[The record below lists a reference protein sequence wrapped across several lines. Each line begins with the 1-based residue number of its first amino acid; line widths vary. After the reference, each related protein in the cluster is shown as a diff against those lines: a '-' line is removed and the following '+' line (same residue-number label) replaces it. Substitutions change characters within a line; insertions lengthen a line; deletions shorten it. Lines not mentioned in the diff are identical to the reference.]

1 MKTTGIPPALKVWLP
16 FIVLFFILVLI
27 LPTSPKFGYE
37 YKRGSEWNYETLYA
51 QFDFPILKAEEQ
63 IQEERSRSASS
74 VIPYY
79 KYSEDVVNKNLRAA
93 EALSLG
99 RDAALKPAIVSAIR
113 DIYAQGVVPDEGVK
127 VDKNAVDISRE
138 VLYVQKDK
146 RATKMP
152 VTEVYKLS
160 DAKSKL
166 IAELGRN
173 YKGYNLDSIF
183 KANSIY
189 ELIVPNLVYDRQTTE
204 VVHAESGTFISPTQ
218 GFVNAGQLIVSN
230 GEIVTPEIAQ
240 MLDSYKVEYED
251 NMGYGTSRAMQWAGN
266 ILLSLVLVLI
276 LYFAVYFT
284 NRKIL
289 QEPNKVCY
297 ILLVF
302 LIFTVCALLV
312 GHTQPLY
319 LFLVPF
325 TLPALWHQSFF
336 RNKAVL
342 ALYMITLLPLLIF
355 THYGVVLFVMFLFA
369 GFVAIFAFRYFY
381 KGWQQFITG
390 LIIFVALAVT
400 YFGFRFIDSVSGN
413 VALTLTFLF
422 LGSIL
427 TVLGYQLVFLFE
439 NIFNLVSNSRLAELG
454 DTSNKL
460 LRELEA
466 KAPGTFQHSLQVM
479 SMADAAAR
487 SIGANVLLVRAG
499 ALYHDIGKMSNPQ
512 CFIEN
517 EALLPAEGSTT
528 GYHASLDAR
537 QSARDIIA
545 HVKDGLELADR
556 YKLPQVIKDFI
567 ATHHGTTRTGYF
579 YNKYINDGGDP
590 NDTADFYY
598 PGVKPFTKEQVI
610 LMLCDSIEAASRTLK
625 ASTPEEYSAFVEKM
639 VDAKM
644 SAGQFDESSISIR
657 ELNMVKE
664 SLKSYLAQLYHER
677 VVYPKM
683 KARPAN

>member
-1 MKTTGIPPALKVWLP
+1 MKISGIPPALKTWLP
-16 FIVLFFILVLI
+16 FIVLFFALVVI
-27 LPTSPKFGYE
+27 LPTSPKFGFE
-37 YKRGSEWNYETLYA
+37 YRRGSEWNYETLYA
-51 QFDFPILKAEEQ
+51 QFDFPILKTEEQ
-63 IQEERSRSASS
+63 IQEERSRSTSS

-93 EALSLG
+93 EALQLG
-99 RDAALKPAIVSAIR
+99 KDAALKPAIVSAIR

-127 VDKNAVDISRE
+127 LDRNATDISTE

-152 VTEVYKLS
+152 VTEVYKQS

-166 IAELGRN
+166 IAEMGKT
-173 YKGYNLDSIF
+173 YKSYNLDSIF

-189 ELIVPNLVYDRQTTE
+189 DLIVPNLVYDRQTTE

-230 GEIVTPEIAQ
+230 GEIVTAEIAQ
-240 MLDSYKVEYED
+240 MLDSYKVEYEE
-251 NMGYGTSRAMQWAGN
+251 NMGYGTSRAMQWLGN
-266 ILLSLVLVLI
+266 LLLALVLVLV
-276 LYFAVYFT
+276 LYLAIYFT

-289 QEPNKVCY
+289 AESNKVWY

-302 LIFTVCALLV
+302 LIFTVCALFV
-312 GHTQPLY
+312 GKSQPQF

-325 TLPALWHQSFF
+325 TLPALWHQAFF

-342 ALYMITLLPLLIF
+342 ALYIITLLPLLIF
-355 THYGVVLFVMFLFA
+355 THYGVVLFVMYLFA
-369 GFVAIFAFRYFY
+369 GFVAIYAFRFFY
-381 KGWQQFITG
+381 RGWQQFITG

-400 YFGFRFIDSVSGN
+400 YFGFRGIDSISGN
-413 VALTLTFLF
+413 VVVTLTFLF
-422 LGSIL
+422 IGSIL

-487 SIGANVLLVRAG
+487 SIGANALLVRAG
-499 ALYHDIGKMSNPQ
+499 ALYHDIGKMNNPQ

-517 EALLPAEGSTT
+517 EALLPSEGTT
-528 GYHASLDAR
+528 SYHAGLSAR
-537 QSARDIIA
+537 QSAKDIIA
-545 HVKDGLELADR
+545 HVSDGLVLADK
-556 YKLPQVIKDFI
+556 YKLPQLIKDFI
-567 ATHHGTTRTGYF
+567 VTHHGTTHTGYF
-579 YNKYINDGGDP
+579 FNKYVNEGGDP
-590 NDTADFYY
+590 SDSADFYY

-625 ASTPEEYSAFVEKM
+625 ASSPEDYSVFVEKM
-639 VDAKM
+639 VEAKM
-644 SAGQFDESSISIR
+644 SAGQFDEASISIR
-657 ELNMVKE
+657 ELNTVKE
-664 SLKSYLAQLYHER
+664 TLKSYLAQLYHER

-683 KARPAN
+683 KAKPTH

>member
-1 MKTTGIPPALKVWLP
+1 MKTSGIPTVLKGWLP
-16 FIVLFFILVLI
+16 FIALFVILILM
-27 LPTSPKFGYE
+27 LPTSPKFGFE
-37 YKRGSEWNYETLYA
+37 YRRGSEWKYETLYA
-51 QFDFPILKAEEQ
+51 QFDFPILKTEEQ
-63 IQEERSRSASS
+63 IQEERSRSTSS

-93 EALSLG
+93 EALQLG
-99 RDAALKPAIVSAIR
+99 RYAALKPAIVSAIR

-127 VDKNAVDISRE
+127 LDRNATDVSGE

-146 RATKMP
+146 RAIKMP
-152 VTEVYKLS
+152 VTEVYKQS

-166 IAELGRN
+166 IAEMGGT
-173 YKGYNLDSIF
+173 YKSYNLDSIF

-189 ELIVPNLVYDRQTTE
+189 DLIVPNLVYDRQTTE

-230 GEIVTPEIAQ
+230 GEIVTAEIAQ
-240 MLDSYKVEYED
+240 MLDSYKVEYEA
-251 NMGYGTSRAMQWAGN
+251 NMGYGTPRATQWMGN
-266 ILLSLVLVLI
+266 FLLSLVFVLVLYLAI
-276 LYFAVYFT
+276 YFT

-289 QEPNKVCY
+289 AETNKVCY

-302 LIFTVCALLV
+302 LIFTACALFV
-312 GHTQPLY
+312 GRSQPQF

-325 TLPALWHQSFF
+325 TLPALWHQAFF

-342 ALYMITLLPLLIF
+342 ALYIITLLPLLIF

-369 GFVAIFAFRYFY
+369 GFVAIYAFRFFY
-381 KGWQQFITG
+381 RGWKQFITG

-400 YFGFRFIDSVSGN
+400 YFGFRCIDFISGN
-413 VALTLTFLF
+413 VAVTLTFLF
-422 LGSIL
+422 IGSIF

-439 NIFNLVSNSRLAELG
+439 NIFDLVSNSRLAELG

-487 SIGANVLLVRAG
+487 SIGANALLVRAG
-499 ALYHDIGKMSNPQ
+499 ALYHDIGKMNNPQ

-517 EALLPAEGSTT
+517 EALLPSEGTT
-528 GYHASLDAR
+528 SYHAGLDAR
-537 QSARDIIA
+537 QSAKDIIA
-545 HVKDGLELADR
+545 HVKDGLEMADR

-567 ATHHGTTRTGYF
+567 VTHHGTTHTGYF
-579 YNKYINDGGDP
+579 YNKYVNAGGDP
-590 NDTADFYY
+590 SDAADFYY

-625 ASTPEEYSAFVEKM
+625 ASTPEDYSKFVEKM
-639 VDAKM
+639 VAAKM
-644 SAGQFDESSISIR
+644 DEGQLDDSSISIR
-657 ELNMVKE
+657 ELNTVKE

>member
-1 MKTTGIPPALKVWLP
+1 MKTTGLPPALKVWLP
-16 FIVLFFILVLI
+16 FLILFVILVLI

-37 YKRGSEWNYETLYA
+37 YKKGSKWNYETLYA
-51 QFDFPILKAEEQ
+51 QFDFPILKTEEQ
-63 IQEERSRSASS
+63 IQEERSRSAAS

-79 KYSEDVVNKNLRAA
+79 RYSEDVVNKNLRAA
-93 EALSLG
+93 EGLSLG
-99 RDAALKPAIVSAIR
+99 RDAAIKPAIVSAIR
-113 DIYAQGVVPDEGVK
+113 DIYSQGVVSDEGVK
-127 VDKNAVDISRE
+127 LDKNATDISEE

-146 RATKMP
+146 RVTKLP
-152 VTEVYKLS
+152 VTEVYRLT

-166 IAELGRN
+166 IAELGRT
-173 YKGYNLDSIF
+173 YKSYNLDSIF

-189 ELIVPNLVYDRQTTE
+189 DLIVPNLVYDRQTTE
-204 VVHAESGTFISPTQ
+204 IVHAESGTSISPTQ

-230 GEIVTPEIAQ
+230 DEIVTAEIAQ
-240 MLDSYKVEYED
+240 MLDSYKVEYET

-266 ILLSLVLVLI
+266 FLLSLVLVML
-276 LYFAVYFT
+276 LYLAMYFT

-289 QEPNKVCY
+289 VETNKVLY

-312 GHTQPLY
+312 GRTQPQY

-325 TLPALWHQSFF
+325 TLPALWHQAFF

-342 ALYMITLLPLLIF
+342 AIYVITLLPLLIF
-355 THYGVVLFVMFLFA
+355 THFGVVLFVMFLFA

-390 LIIFVALAVT
+390 LIIFAVLAVT
-400 YFGFRFIDSVSGN
+400 YFGFRFLDSISGN
-413 VALTLTFLF
+413 VFVTLTFLF
-422 LGSIL
+422 LGSIF

-479 SMADAAAR
+479 TMADAAAR

-499 ALYHDIGKMSNPQ
+499 ALYHDIGKMNNPQ

-517 EALLPAEGSTT
+517 EALLPGEDAN

-545 HVKDGLELADR
+545 HVKDGLDLAEK
-556 YKLPQVIKDFI
+556 YKLPQVIKEFI
-567 ATHHGTTRTGYF
+567 VTHHGTTRTGYF
-579 YNKYINDGGDP
+579 YNKYVNDGGDP
-590 NDTADFYY
+590 ADAADFYY

-625 ASTPEEYSAFVEKM
+625 ASTPEAYSSFVEKM
-639 VDAKM
+639 VASKM
-644 SAGQFDESSISIR
+644 NDGQFDDSSISIR
-657 ELNMVKE
+657 EINTVKE
-664 SLKSYLAQLYHER
+664 TLKSYLAQLYHER

-683 KARPAN
+683 KGKAAN

>member
-1 MKTTGIPPALKVWLP
+1 MKISGIPPALKTWLP
-16 FIVLFFILVLI
+16 FIVLFFVLVVI
-27 LPTSPKFGYE
+27 LPTSPKFGFE
-37 YKRGSEWNYETLYA
+37 YRRGSEWNYETLYA
-51 QFDFPILKAEEQ
+51 QFDFPILKTEEQ
-63 IQEERSRSASS
+63 IQEERSRSTSS

-93 EALSLG
+93 EALQLG
-99 RDAALKPAIVSAIR
+99 KDAALKPAIVSAIR

-127 VDKNAVDISRE
+127 LDRNATDISTE

-152 VTEVYKLS
+152 VTEVYKQS

-166 IAELGRN
+166 IAEMGKT
-173 YKGYNLDSIF
+173 YKSYNLDSIF

-189 ELIVPNLVYDRQTTE
+189 DLIVPNLVYDRQTTE

-230 GEIVTPEIAQ
+230 GEIVTAEIAQ
-240 MLDSYKVEYED
+240 MLDSYKVEYEE
-251 NMGYGTSRAMQWAGN
+251 NMGYGTSRAMQWLGN
-266 ILLSLVLVLI
+266 LLLALVLVLI
-276 LYFAVYFT
+276 LYLAIYFT

-289 QEPNKVCY
+289 AESNKVWY

-302 LIFTVCALLV
+302 LIFTVCALFV
-312 GHTQPLY
+312 GKSQPQF

-325 TLPALWHQSFF
+325 TLPALWHQAFF

-342 ALYMITLLPLLIF
+342 ALYIITLLPLLIF
-355 THYGVVLFVMFLFA
+355 THYGVVLFVMYLFA
-369 GFVAIFAFRYFY
+369 GFVAIYAFRFFY
-381 KGWQQFITG
+381 RGWQQFITG

-400 YFGFRFIDSVSGN
+400 YFGFRGIDSISGN
-413 VALTLTFLF
+413 VVVTLTFLF

-487 SIGANVLLVRAG
+487 SIGANALLVRAG
-499 ALYHDIGKMSNPQ
+499 ALYHDIGKMNNPQ

-517 EALLPAEGSTT
+517 EALLPSEGTT
-528 GYHASLDAR
+528 SYHAGLSAR
-537 QSARDIIA
+537 QSAKDIIA
-545 HVKDGLELADR
+545 HVSDGLVLADK
-556 YKLPQVIKDFI
+556 YKLPQLIKDFI
-567 ATHHGTTRTGYF
+567 LTHHGTTHTGYF
-579 YNKYINDGGDP
+579 FNKYVNEGGDP
-590 NDTADFYY
+590 SDSADFYY

-625 ASTPEEYSAFVEKM
+625 ASSPEDYSVFVEKM
-639 VDAKM
+639 VEAKM
-644 SAGQFDESSISIR
+644 SAGQFDEASISIR
-657 ELNMVKE
+657 ELNTVKE
-664 SLKSYLAQLYHER
+664 TLKSYLAQLYHER

-683 KARPAN
+683 KAKPTH

>member
-1 MKTTGIPPALKVWLP
+1 MKTSGIPAVLKGWLP
-16 FIVLFFILVLI
+16 FIALFIILILM
-27 LPTSPKFGYE
+27 LPTSPKFGFE
-37 YKRGSEWNYETLYA
+37 YRRGSEWKYETLYA
-51 QFDFPILKAEEQ
+51 QFDFPILKTEEQ
-63 IQEERSRSASS
+63 IQEERSRSTS

-93 EALSLG
+93 ESLQLG
-99 RDAALKPAIVSAIR
+99 KDAALKPAIVSAIR

-127 VDKNAVDISRE
+127 LDRNATDISEE
-138 VLYVQKDK
+138 VLYIQKDR

-152 VTEVYKLS
+152 VTEVYKQS

-166 IAELGRN
+166 IAELGRT
-173 YKGYNLDSIF
+173 YKSYNLDSIF

-189 ELIVPNLVYDRQTTE
+189 DLIVPNLVYDRQTTE

-230 GEIVTPEIAQ
+230 GEIVTAEVAQ
-240 MLDSYKVEYED
+240 MLDSYKVEYEA
-251 NMGYGTSRAMQWAGN
+251 NMGYGTPRAIQWLGN

-276 LYFAVYFT
+276 LYLAIYFT

-289 QEPNKVCY
+289 AEPNKVCY

-302 LIFTVCALLV
+302 LIFTACSLFV
-312 GHTQPLY
+312 GRSQPQF

-325 TLPALWHQSFF
+325 TLPALWHQAFF

-342 ALYMITLLPLLIF
+342 TLYVISLLPLLIF

-369 GFVAIFAFRYFY
+369 GFVAIYAFRFFY
-381 KGWQQFITG
+381 RGWKQFITG
-390 LIIFVALAVT
+390 LIIFAALTLT
-400 YFGFRFIDSVSGN
+400 YFGFRSIDYISGN
-413 VALTLTFLF
+413 VAVTLTFLF
-422 LGSIL
+422 IGSIL

-439 NIFNLVSNSRLAELG
+439 NIFDLVSNSRLAELG

-487 SIGANVLLVRAG
+487 SIGANALLVRAG
-499 ALYHDIGKMSNPQ
+499 ALYHDIGKMNNPQ

-517 EALLPAEGSTT
+517 EALLPSEGTT
-528 GYHASLDAR
+528 RYHSGLDAR

-545 HVKDGLELADR
+545 HVKDGLELADKYR
-556 YKLPQVIKDFI
+556 LPQVIKDFI
-567 ATHHGTTRTGYF
+567 NTHHGTTHTGYF
-579 YNKYINDGGDP
+579 YNQYINAGGDP
-590 NDTADFYY
+590 ADTSDFYY

-625 ASTPEEYSAFVEKM
+625 ASTPEDYSVFVEKM

-644 SAGQFDESSISIR
+644 EDGQLDESSISIR
-657 ELNMVKE
+657 ELNVVKE
-664 SLKSYLAQLYHER
+664 SMKSYLAQLYHER

-683 KARPAN
+683 KARSAN

>member
-1 MKTTGIPPALKVWLP
+1 MKISGIPPALRTWLP
-16 FIVLFFILVLI
+16 FIVLFFALVAI

-37 YKRGSEWNYETLYA
+37 YRRGSEWNYETLYA
-51 QFDFPILKAEEQ
+51 QFDFPILKTEEQ
-63 IQEERSRSASS
+63 IQEERSRSTSS

-93 EALSLG
+93 EALQLG
-99 RDAALKPAIVSAIR
+99 KDAALKPAIVSAIR

-127 VDKNAVDISRE
+127 LDRNATDISNE

-152 VTEVYKLS
+152 VTEVYKQS

-166 IAELGRN
+166 IAEMGKT
-173 YKGYNLDSIF
+173 YKSYNLDSIF

-189 ELIVPNLVYDRQTTE
+189 DLIVPNLVYDRQTTE

-230 GEIVTPEIAQ
+230 GEIVTAEIAQ
-240 MLDSYKVEYED
+240 MLDSYKVEYEE
-251 NMGYGTSRAMQWAGN
+251 NMGYGTSRAMQWLGN
-266 ILLSLVLVLI
+266 LLLALVLVLV
-276 LYFAVYFT
+276 LYLAIYFT

-289 QEPNKVCY
+289 TESNKVWY

-302 LIFTVCALLV
+302 LIFTVCALFV
-312 GHTQPLY
+312 GKSQPQF

-325 TLPALWHQSFF
+325 TLPALWHQAFF

-342 ALYMITLLPLLIF
+342 ALYIITLLPLLIF
-355 THYGVVLFVMFLFA
+355 THYGVVLFVMYLFA
-369 GFVAIFAFRYFY
+369 GFVAIYAFRFFY
-381 KGWQQFITG
+381 RGWQQFITG

-400 YFGFRFIDSVSGN
+400 YFGFRGIDSISGN
-413 VALTLTFLF
+413 VVVTLTFLF
-422 LGSIL
+422 IGSIL

-487 SIGANVLLVRAG
+487 SIGANALLVRAG
-499 ALYHDIGKMSNPQ
+499 ALYHDIGKMNNPQ

-517 EALLPAEGSTT
+517 EALLPSEGTT
-528 GYHASLDAR
+528 SYHAGLSAR
-537 QSARDIIA
+537 QSAKDIIA
-545 HVKDGLELADR
+545 HVSDGLVLADK
-556 YKLPQVIKDFI
+556 YKLPQLIKDFI
-567 ATHHGTTRTGYF
+567 LTHHGTTHTGYF
-579 YNKYINDGGDP
+579 YNKYVNEGGDP
-590 NDTADFYY
+590 SDSADFYY

-625 ASTPEEYSAFVEKM
+625 AATPEDYSVFVEKM
-639 VDAKM
+639 VEAKM
-644 SAGQFDESSISIR
+644 SAGQFDEASISIR
-657 ELNMVKE
+657 ELNTVKE
-664 SLKSYLAQLYHER
+664 TLKSYLAQLYHER

-683 KARPAN
+683 KAKPTH

>member
-1 MKTTGIPPALKVWLP
+1 MKISGIPPALRTWLP
-16 FIVLFFILVLI
+16 FIVLFFALVAI

-37 YKRGSEWNYETLYA
+37 YRRGSEWNYETLYA
-51 QFDFPILKAEEQ
+51 QFDFPILKTEEQ
-63 IQEERSRSASS
+63 IQEERSRSTSS

-93 EALSLG
+93 EALQLG
-99 RDAALKPAIVSAIR
+99 KDAALKPAIVSAIR

-127 VDKNAVDISRE
+127 LDRNATDISNE

-152 VTEVYKLS
+152 VTEVYKQS

-166 IAELGRN
+166 IAEMGKT
-173 YKGYNLDSIF
+173 YKSYNLDSIF

-189 ELIVPNLVYDRQTTE
+189 DLIVPNLVYDRQTTE

-230 GEIVTPEIAQ
+230 GEIVTAEIAQ
-240 MLDSYKVEYED
+240 MLDSYKVEYEE
-251 NMGYGTSRAMQWAGN
+251 NMGYGTSRAMQWLGN
-266 ILLSLVLVLI
+266 LLLALVLVLV
-276 LYFAVYFT
+276 LYLAIYFT

-289 QEPNKVCY
+289 AESNKVWY

-302 LIFTVCALLV
+302 LIFTVCALFV
-312 GHTQPLY
+312 GKSQPQF

-325 TLPALWHQSFF
+325 TLPALWHQAFF

-342 ALYMITLLPLLIF
+342 ALYIITLLPLLIF
-355 THYGVVLFVMFLFA
+355 THYGVVLFVMYLFA
-369 GFVAIFAFRYFY
+369 GFVAIYAFRFFY
-381 KGWQQFITG
+381 RGWQQFITG

-400 YFGFRFIDSVSGN
+400 YFGFRGIDSISGN
-413 VALTLTFLF
+413 VVVTLTFLF
-422 LGSIL
+422 IGSIL

-487 SIGANVLLVRAG
+487 SIGANALLVRAG
-499 ALYHDIGKMSNPQ
+499 ALYHDIGKMNNPQ

-517 EALLPAEGSTT
+517 EALLPSEGTT
-528 GYHASLDAR
+528 SYHAGLSAR
-537 QSARDIIA
+537 QSAKDIIA
-545 HVKDGLELADR
+545 HVSDGLVLADK
-556 YKLPQVIKDFI
+556 YKLPQLIKDFI
-567 ATHHGTTRTGYF
+567 LTHHGTTHTGYF
-579 YNKYINDGGDP
+579 YNKYVNEGGDP
-590 NDTADFYY
+590 SDSADFYY

-625 ASTPEEYSAFVEKM
+625 AATPEDYSVFVEKM
-639 VDAKM
+639 VEAKM
-644 SAGQFDESSISIR
+644 SAGQFDEASISIR
-657 ELNMVKE
+657 ELNTVKE
-664 SLKSYLAQLYHER
+664 TLKSYLAQLYHER

-683 KARPAN
+683 KAKPTH

>member
-1 MKTTGIPPALKVWLP
+1 MKISGIPPALRTWLP
-16 FIVLFFILVLI
+16 FIVLFFALVAI

-37 YKRGSEWNYETLYA
+37 YRRGSEWNYETLYA
-51 QFDFPILKAEEQ
+51 QFDFPILKTEEQ
-63 IQEERSRSASS
+63 IQEERSRSTSS

-93 EALSLG
+93 EALQLG
-99 RDAALKPAIVSAIR
+99 KDAALKPAIVSAIR

-127 VDKNAVDISRE
+127 LDRNATDISNE

-152 VTEVYKLS
+152 VTEVYKQS

-166 IAELGRN
+166 IAEMGKT
-173 YKGYNLDSIF
+173 YKSYNLDSIF

-189 ELIVPNLVYDRQTTE
+189 DLIVPNLVYDRQTTE

-230 GEIVTPEIAQ
+230 GVIVTAEIAQ
-240 MLDSYKVEYED
+240 MLDSYKVEYEE
-251 NMGYGTSRAMQWAGN
+251 NMGYGTSRAMQWLGN
-266 ILLSLVLVLI
+266 LLLALVLVLV
-276 LYFAVYFT
+276 LYLAIYFT

-289 QEPNKVCY
+289 SESNKVWY

-302 LIFTVCALLV
+302 LIFTVCALFV
-312 GHTQPLY
+312 GKSQPQF

-325 TLPALWHQSFF
+325 TLPALWHQAFF

-342 ALYMITLLPLLIF
+342 ALYIITLLPLLIF
-355 THYGVVLFVMFLFA
+355 THYGVVLFVMYLFA
-369 GFVAIFAFRYFY
+369 GFVAIYAFRFFY
-381 KGWQQFITG
+381 RGWQQFITG

-400 YFGFRFIDSVSGN
+400 YFGFRGIDSISGN
-413 VALTLTFLF
+413 VVVTLTFLF
-422 LGSIL
+422 IGSIL

-487 SIGANVLLVRAG
+487 SIGANALLVRAG
-499 ALYHDIGKMSNPQ
+499 ALYHDIGKMNNPQ

-517 EALLPAEGSTT
+517 EALLPSEGTT
-528 GYHASLDAR
+528 SYHAGLSAR
-537 QSARDIIA
+537 QSAKDIIA
-545 HVKDGLELADR
+545 HVSDGLVLADK
-556 YKLPQVIKDFI
+556 YKLPQLIKDFI
-567 ATHHGTTRTGYF
+567 VTHHGTTHTGYF
-579 YNKYINDGGDP
+579 YNKYVNEGGDP
-590 NDTADFYY
+590 SDSADFYY

-625 ASTPEEYSAFVEKM
+625 ATTPEDYSVFVEKM
-639 VDAKM
+639 VEAKM
-644 SAGQFDESSISIR
+644 SAGQFDEASISIR
-657 ELNMVKE
+657 ELNTVKE
-664 SLKSYLAQLYHER
+664 TLKSYLAQLYHER

-683 KARPAN
+683 KAKPTH

>member
-1 MKTTGIPPALKVWLP
+1 MKLSGIPSALKAWLP
-16 FIVLFFILVLI
+16 FIVLFIILVLI

-37 YKRGSEWNYETLYA
+37 YRRGSEWNYETLYA
-51 QFDFPILKAEEQ
+51 QFDFPILKTEEQ
-63 IQEERSRSASS
+63 IQEERSRSATS

-99 RDAALKPAIVSAIR
+99 RDAALKPAIVSTIR
-113 DIYAQGVVPDEGVK
+113 EIYAQGVVPDEGVK
-127 VDKNAVDISRE
+127 LDRNATDISGE
-138 VLYVQKDK
+138 VLYIQKDK
-146 RATKMP
+146 RAVKLP
-152 VTEVYKLS
+152 VTEVYKQT

-166 IAELGRN
+166 IAELGRR
-173 YKGYNLDSIF
+173 YRSYNLDSIL
-183 KANSIY
+183 KANSVY
-189 ELIVPNLVYDRQTTE
+189 DLIVPNLVYDRQTTE

-230 GEIVTPEIAQ
+230 GEIVTAEIAQ
-240 MLDSYKVEYED
+240 MLDSYKVEYEA
-251 NMGYGTSRAMQWAGN
+251 NMGYGTSRAMQWIGN
-266 ILLSLVLVLI
+266 ILLALVMVML
-276 LYFAVYFT
+276 LYLAVYFT
-284 NRKIL
+284 KRQVL
-289 QEPNKVCY
+289 LESNKVWY
-297 ILLVF
+297 IILVF
-302 LIFTVCALLV
+302 LIFTVCTLLV
-312 GHTQPLY
+312 GRSQPLY

-325 TLPALWHQSFF
+325 TLPALWHQAFF

-342 ALYMITLLPLLIF
+342 ILYVITLLPLLMF
-355 THYGVVLFVMFLFA
+355 THYGVVFFVMYLFA

-390 LIIFVALAVT
+390 LIIFAVLAVT

-413 VALTLTFLF
+413 VIITLTFLF
-422 LGSIL
+422 LGSIF

-439 NIFNLVSNSRLAELG
+439 NIFDLVSNSRLAELG

-460 LRELEA
+460 LRELES

-479 SMADAAAR
+479 TMADAAAR
-487 SIGANVLLVRAG
+487 SIGANSLLVRAG
-499 ALYHDIGKMSNPQ
+499 ALYHDIGKMNNPQ

-517 EALLPAEGSTT
+517 EALLPAEGTV
-528 GYHASLDAR
+528 GYHANLDSR
-537 QSARDIIA
+537 QSAKDIIA
-545 HVKDGLELADR
+545 HVKDGLEIADR

-567 ATHHGTTRTGYF
+567 LTHHGTTRTGYF
-579 YNKYINDGGDP
+579 YNKYINEGGDP
-590 NDTADFYY
+590 SDSADFYY

-625 ASTPEEYSAFVEKM
+625 ASTPEAYSAFVEKM
-639 VDAKM
+639 VASKM
-644 SAGQFDESSISIR
+644 DAGQFDESSISIC
-657 ELNMVKE
+657 EINTVKE

-683 KARPAN
+683 KGRTAN

>member
-1 MKTTGIPPALKVWLP
+1 MKISGIPPALRTWLP
-16 FIVLFFILVLI
+16 FIVLFFVLVAI

-37 YKRGSEWNYETLYA
+37 YRRGSEWNYETLYA
-51 QFDFPILKAEEQ
+51 QFDFPILKTEEQ
-63 IQEERSRSASS
+63 IQEERSRSTSS

-93 EALSLG
+93 EALQLG
-99 RDAALKPAIVSAIR
+99 KDAALKPAIVSAIR

-127 VDKNAVDISRE
+127 LDRNATDISNE

-152 VTEVYKLS
+152 VTEVYKQS

-166 IAELGRN
+166 IAEMGKT
-173 YKGYNLDSIF
+173 YKSYNLDSIF

-189 ELIVPNLVYDRQTTE
+189 DLIVPNLVYDRQTTE

-230 GEIVTPEIAQ
+230 GEIVTAEIAQ
-240 MLDSYKVEYED
+240 MLDSYKVEYEE
-251 NMGYGTSRAMQWAGN
+251 NMGYGTSRAMQWLGN
-266 ILLSLVLVLI
+266 LLLALVLVLV
-276 LYFAVYFT
+276 LYLAIYFT

-289 QEPNKVCY
+289 AESNKVWY

-302 LIFTVCALLV
+302 LIFTVCALFV
-312 GHTQPLY
+312 GKSQPQF

-325 TLPALWHQSFF
+325 TLPALWHQAFF

-342 ALYMITLLPLLIF
+342 ALYIITLLPLLIF
-355 THYGVVLFVMFLFA
+355 THYGVVLFVMYLFA
-369 GFVAIFAFRYFY
+369 GFVAIYAFRFFY
-381 KGWQQFITG
+381 RGWQQFITG

-400 YFGFRFIDSVSGN
+400 YFGFRGIDSISGN
-413 VALTLTFLF
+413 VVVTLTFLF
-422 LGSIL
+422 IGSIL

-487 SIGANVLLVRAG
+487 SIGANALLVRAG
-499 ALYHDIGKMSNPQ
+499 ALYHDIGKMNNPQ

-517 EALLPAEGSTT
+517 EALLPSEGTT
-528 GYHASLDAR
+528 SYHAGLSAR
-537 QSARDIIA
+537 QSAKDIIA
-545 HVKDGLELADR
+545 HVSDGLVLADK
-556 YKLPQVIKDFI
+556 YKLPQLIKDFI
-567 ATHHGTTRTGYF
+567 LTHHGTTHTGYF
-579 YNKYINDGGDP
+579 YNKYVNEGGDP
-590 NDTADFYY
+590 SDSADFYY

-625 ASTPEEYSAFVEKM
+625 ASTPEDYSVFVEKM
-639 VDAKM
+639 VEAKM
-644 SAGQFDESSISIR
+644 SAGQFDEASISIR
-657 ELNMVKE
+657 ELNTIKE
-664 SLKSYLAQLYHER
+664 TLKSYLAQLYHER

-683 KARPAN
+683 KAKPTH

>member
-1 MKTTGIPPALKVWLP
+1 MWLP
-16 FIVLFFILVLI
+16 FIALFLILVFI

-37 YKRGSEWNYETLYA
+37 YRKGSEWNYETLYA
-51 QFDFPILKAEEQ
+51 QFDFPILKTEEQ
-63 IQEERSRSASS
+63 IQEERSRSVSS

-127 VDKNAVDISRE
+127 VDRNATDLSGE

-146 RATKMP
+146 RAVKMP
-152 VTEVYKLS
+152 VTEVYKQS

-166 IAELGRN
+166 IAGLGAT
-173 YKGYNLDSIF
+173 YKSYNLDSIF

-189 ELIVPNLVYDRQTTE
+189 DLIVPNLIYDRQTTE

-230 GEIVTPEIAQ
+230 GEIVTAEIAQ
-240 MLDSYKVEYED
+240 MLDSYKVEYEA
-251 NMGYGTSRAMQWAGN
+251 NMGYATSRPMQWAGN
-266 ILLSLVLVLI
+266 FLLSLVLVLTLFLAI
-276 LYFAVYFT
+276 YFT
-284 NRKIL
+284 NRKVL
-289 QEPNKVCY
+289 YESNKVLY
-297 ILLVF
+297 IILVF

-312 GHTQPLY
+312 GRSQPLY

-325 TLPALWHQSFF
+325 TLPALWHQAFF

-342 ALYMITLLPLLIF
+342 ALYIITLLPLLIF
-355 THYGVVLFVMFLFA
+355 SHYGVVLFVMFLFG

-381 KGWQQFITG
+381 KGWKQFITG
-390 LIIFVALAVT
+390 LIIFLALAVT
-400 YFGFRFIDSVSGN
+400 YFGFRFLDSVSGN
-413 VALTLTFLF
+413 VAITLTFLF
-422 LGSIL
+422 IGSVL

-439 NIFNLVSNSRLAELG
+439 NIFDLVSNSRLAELG

-460 LRELEA
+460 LRELES

-487 SIGANVLLVRAG
+487 SIRANSLLVRAG

-517 EALLPAEGSTT
+517 EALLPTEGTT
-528 GYHASLDAR
+528 SYHASLDAR
-537 QSARDIIA
+537 HSARDIIA
-545 HVKDGLELADR
+545 HVNDGLELADK

-567 ATHHGTTRTGYF
+567 LTHHGTTHTGYF
-579 YNKYINDGGDP
+579 YNKYINEGGNP
-590 NDTADFYY
+590 YDTADFYY
-598 PGVKPFTKEQVI
+598 PGVKPSTKEQVI

-625 ASTPEEYSAFVEKM
+625 ASTPEDYSQFVEKM
-639 VDAKM
+639 VASKM
-644 SAGQFDESSISIR
+644 NEGQFDESSISIR
-657 ELNMVKE
+657 ELNVVKE
-664 SLKSYLAQLYHER
+664 TLKSYLAQLYHER

>member
-1 MKTTGIPPALKVWLP
+1 MKLSGIPSALKAWLP
-16 FIVLFFILVLI
+16 FIVLFIILVLI

-37 YKRGSEWNYETLYA
+37 YRRGSEWNYETLYA
-51 QFDFPILKAEEQ
+51 QFDFPILKTEEQ
-63 IQEERSRSASS
+63 IQEERSRSATS

-99 RDAALKPAIVSAIR
+99 RDAALKPAIVSTIR
-113 DIYAQGVVPDEGVK
+113 EIYAQGVVPDEGVK
-127 VDKNAVDISRE
+127 LDRNATDISGE
-138 VLYVQKDK
+138 VLYIQKDK
-146 RATKMP
+146 RAVKLP
-152 VTEVYKLS
+152 VTEVYKQT

-166 IAELGRN
+166 IAELGRR
-173 YKGYNLDSIF
+173 YRSYNLDSIL
-183 KANSIY
+183 KANSVY
-189 ELIVPNLVYDRQTTE
+189 DLIVPNLVYDRQTTE

-230 GEIVTPEIAQ
+230 GEIVTAEIAQ
-240 MLDSYKVEYED
+240 MLDSYKVEYEA
-251 NMGYGTSRAMQWAGN
+251 NMGYGTSRAMQWIGN
-266 ILLSLVLVLI
+266 ILLALVMVML
-276 LYFAVYFT
+276 LYLAVYFT
-284 NRKIL
+284 KRQVL
-289 QEPNKVCY
+289 LESNKVWY
-297 ILLVF
+297 IILVF
-302 LIFTVCALLV
+302 LIFTVCTLLV
-312 GHTQPLY
+312 GRSQPLY

-325 TLPALWHQSFF
+325 TLPALWHQAFF

-342 ALYMITLLPLLIF
+342 ILYVITLLPLLMF
-355 THYGVVLFVMFLFA
+355 THYGVVFFVMYLFA

-390 LIIFVALAVT
+390 LIIFAVLAVT

-413 VALTLTFLF
+413 VIITLTFLF
-422 LGSIL
+422 LGSIF

-439 NIFNLVSNSRLAELG
+439 NIFDLVSNSRLAELG

-460 LRELEA
+460 LRELES

-479 SMADAAAR
+479 TMADAVAR

-499 ALYHDIGKMSNPQ
+499 ALYHDIGKMNNPQ

-517 EALLPAEGSTT
+517 EALLPAEGKN
-528 GYHASLDAR
+528 GYHSGLDPR

-545 HVKDGLELADR
+545 HVKDGLELAEK

-567 ATHHGTTRTGYF
+567 QTHHGTTHTGYF
-579 YNKYINDGGDP
+579 YNKYINDGGNPYDV
-590 NDTADFYY
+590 ADFFY

-625 ASTPEEYSAFVEKM
+625 ASSAEAYSDFVEKM
-639 VDAKM
+639 VQSKM
-644 SAGQFDESSISIR
+644 DAGQFDDSSISIR
-657 ELNMVKE
+657 EINTVKD

-677 VVYPKM
+677 VAYPKM
-683 KARPAN
+683 KGRQTN

>member
-1 MKTTGIPPALKVWLP
+1 MKISGIPPALKTWLP
-16 FIVLFFILVLI
+16 FIVLFFALVAI

-37 YKRGSEWNYETLYA
+37 YRRGSEWNYETLYA
-51 QFDFPILKAEEQ
+51 QFDFPILKTEEQ
-63 IQEERSRSASS
+63 IQEERSRSTSS

-93 EALSLG
+93 EALQLG
-99 RDAALKPAIVSAIR
+99 KDAALKPAIVSAIR

-127 VDKNAVDISRE
+127 LDRNATDISTE

-152 VTEVYKLS
+152 VTEVYKQS

-166 IAELGRN
+166 IAEMGKT
-173 YKGYNLDSIF
+173 YKSYNLDSIF

-189 ELIVPNLVYDRQTTE
+189 DLIVPNLVYDRQTTE

-230 GEIVTPEIAQ
+230 GEIVTAEIAQ
-240 MLDSYKVEYED
+240 MLDSYKVEYEE
-251 NMGYGTSRAMQWAGN
+251 NMGYGTSRAMQWLGN
-266 ILLSLVLVLI
+266 LLLALVLVLV
-276 LYFAVYFT
+276 LYLAIYFT

-289 QEPNKVCY
+289 AESNKVWY

-302 LIFTVCALLV
+302 LIFTVCALFV
-312 GHTQPLY
+312 GKSQPQF

-325 TLPALWHQSFF
+325 TLPALWHQAFF

-342 ALYMITLLPLLIF
+342 ALYIITLLPLLIF
-355 THYGVVLFVMFLFA
+355 THYGVVLFVMYLFA
-369 GFVAIFAFRYFY
+369 GFVAIYAFRFFY
-381 KGWQQFITG
+381 RGWQQFITG

-400 YFGFRFIDSVSGN
+400 YFGFRGIDSISGN
-413 VALTLTFLF
+413 VVVTLTFLF
-422 LGSIL
+422 IGSIL

-487 SIGANVLLVRAG
+487 SIGANALLVRAG
-499 ALYHDIGKMSNPQ
+499 ALYHDIGKMNNPQ

-517 EALLPAEGSTT
+517 EALLPSEGTT
-528 GYHASLDAR
+528 SYHAGLSAR
-537 QSARDIIA
+537 QSAKDIIA
-545 HVKDGLELADR
+545 HVSDGLVLADK
-556 YKLPQVIKDFI
+556 YKLPQLIKDFI
-567 ATHHGTTRTGYF
+567 LTHHGTTHTGYF
-579 YNKYINDGGDP
+579 YNKYVNEGGDP
-590 NDTADFYY
+590 SDSADFYY

-625 ASTPEEYSAFVEKM
+625 AATPEDYSVFVEKM
-639 VDAKM
+639 VEAKM
-644 SAGQFDESSISIR
+644 SAGQFDEASISIR
-657 ELNMVKE
+657 ELNTVKE
-664 SLKSYLAQLYHER
+664 TLKSYLAQLYHER

-683 KARPAN
+683 KAKPTH

>member
-1 MKTTGIPPALKVWLP
+1 MIRIPPALKIWLP
-16 FIVLFFILVLI
+16 FIVLFVILVLI

-37 YKRGSEWNYETLYA
+37 YRRGSEWNYETLYA
-51 QFDFPILKAEEQ
+51 QFDFPILKTEEQ
-63 IQEERSRSASS
+63 IQEERSRSATSI
-74 VIPYY
+74 IPYY

-93 EALSLG
+93 EALQLG
-99 RDAALKPAIVSAIR
+99 KDAALKPAIVSAIR
-113 DIYAQGVVPDEGVK
+113 EIYSQGVVPDEGVK
-127 VDKNAVDISRE
+127 VDRNATDISDE

-146 RATKMP
+146 RATKLP
-152 VTEVYKLS
+152 VTEVYKQS

-166 IAELGRN
+166 IAELGRT
-173 YKGYNLDSIF
+173 YKSYNLDSVF

-189 ELIVPNLVYDRQTTE
+189 DLIVPNLIYDRQTTE
-204 VVHAESGTFISPTQ
+204 VVHAESGTFISPTS

-230 GEIVTPEIAQ
+230 GEIVTAEIAQ
-240 MLDSYKVEYED
+240 MLDSYKVEYEA
-251 NMGYGTSRAMQWAGN
+251 NMGYATSRPVQWLGN
-266 ILLSLVLVLI
+266 FLLSLVLVLI
-276 LYFAVYFT
+276 LYLAIYFT

-289 QEPNKVCY
+289 GETNKVCY

-312 GHTQPLY
+312 GRTQPQF

-325 TLPALWHQSFF
+325 TLPALWHQAFF

-342 ALYMITLLPLLIF
+342 ALYIITLLPLLIF
-355 THYGVVLFVMFLFA
+355 THYGAVLFVMFLFA
-369 GFVAIFAFRYFY
+369 GFVAIFAFRFFY
-381 KGWQQFITG
+381 RGWQQFITG
-390 LIIFVALAVT
+390 LIIFLALAVT
-400 YFGFRFIDSVSGN
+400 YFGFRCIDSISGN
-413 VALTLTFLF
+413 VAVTLTFLF
-422 LGSIL
+422 IGSFL

-487 SIGANVLLVRAG
+487 SIGANALLVRAG
-499 ALYHDIGKMSNPQ
+499 ALYHDIGKMNNPQ

-517 EALLPAEGSTT
+517 EALLPTDGTT
-528 GYHASLDAR
+528 SYHANLSAR
-537 QSARDIIA
+537 QSAKDIIA
-545 HVKDGLELADR
+545 HVKDGMEMAER
-556 YKLPQVIKDFI
+556 YKLPKVVSDFI
-567 ATHHGTTRTGYF
+567 LTHHGTTSTGYF
-579 YNKYINDGGDP
+579 FNKYINEGGDP
-590 NDTADFYY
+590 SDVADFYY
-598 PGVKPFTKEQVI
+598 PGVKPSTKEQIIV
-610 LMLCDSIEAASRTLK
+610 MLCDSIEAASRTLK

-644 SAGQFDESSISIR
+644 KAGQFDEASISIR
-657 ELNMVKE
+657 ELNTVKE

>member
-1 MKTTGIPPALKVWLP
+1 MWLP
-16 FIVLFFILVLI
+16 FIALFLILVFI

-37 YKRGSEWNYETLYA
+37 YRKGSEWNYETLYA
-51 QFDFPILKAEEQ
+51 QFDFPILKTEEQ
-63 IQEERSRSASS
+63 IQEERSRSVSS

-127 VDKNAVDISRE
+127 VDRNATDLSGE

-146 RATKMP
+146 RAVKMP
-152 VTEVYKLS
+152 VTEVYKQS

-166 IAELGRN
+166 IAGLGAT
-173 YKGYNLDSIF
+173 YKSYNLDSIF

-189 ELIVPNLVYDRQTTE
+189 DLIVPNLIYDRQTTE

-230 GEIVTPEIAQ
+230 GEIVTAEIAQ
-240 MLDSYKVEYED
+240 MLDSYKVEYEA
-251 NMGYGTSRAMQWAGN
+251 NMGYATSRPMQWAGN
-266 ILLSLVLVLI
+266 FLLSLVLVLTLFLAI
-276 LYFAVYFT
+276 YFT
-284 NRKIL
+284 NRKVL
-289 QEPNKVCY
+289 YESNKVLY
-297 ILLVF
+297 IILVF

-312 GHTQPLY
+312 GRSQPLY

-325 TLPALWHQSFF
+325 TLPALWHQAFF

-342 ALYMITLLPLLIF
+342 ALYIITLLPLLIF
-355 THYGVVLFVMFLFA
+355 SHYGVVLFVMFLFG

-381 KGWQQFITG
+381 KGWKQFITG
-390 LIIFVALAVT
+390 LIIFLALAVT
-400 YFGFRFIDSVSGN
+400 YFGFRFLDSVSGN
-413 VALTLTFLF
+413 VAITLTFLF
-422 LGSIL
+422 IGSVL

-439 NIFNLVSNSRLAELG
+439 NIFDLVSNSRLAELG

-460 LRELEA
+460 LRELES

-487 SIGANVLLVRAG
+487 SIGANSLLVRAG

-517 EALLPAEGSTT
+517 EALLPTEGTT
-528 GYHASLDAR
+528 SYHASLDAR
-537 QSARDIIA
+537 HSARDIIA
-545 HVKDGLELADR
+545 HVNDGLELADK

-567 ATHHGTTRTGYF
+567 LTHHGTTHTGYF
-579 YNKYINDGGDP
+579 YNKYINEGGNP
-590 NDTADFYY
+590 YDTADFYY
-598 PGVKPFTKEQVI
+598 PGVKPSTKEQVI

-625 ASTPEEYSAFVEKM
+625 ASTPEDYSQFVEKM
-639 VDAKM
+639 VASKM
-644 SAGQFDESSISIR
+644 NEGQFDESSISIR
-657 ELNMVKE
+657 ELNVVKE
-664 SLKSYLAQLYHER
+664 TLKSYLAQLYHER

>member
-1 MKTTGIPPALKVWLP
+1 MKKTGLPPALRVLLP
-16 FIVLFFILVLI
+16 FIVLFVILVFI

-37 YKRGSEWNYETLYA
+37 YRKGSEWNYETLYA
-51 QFDFPILKAEEQ
+51 QFDFPILKTEEQ
-63 IQEERSRSASS
+63 IQEERSRSVSS

-93 EALSLG
+93 ESLSLG
-99 RDAALKPAIVSAIR
+99 KDAALKPAIVSAIR
-113 DIYAQGVVPDEGVK
+113 EIYAQGVVSDEGVK
-127 VDKNAVDISRE
+127 LDKNATDVSE
-138 VLYVQKDK
+138 QVLYVQKDK
-146 RATKMP
+146 RATKLP
-152 VTEVYKLS
+152 VTEVYRQT

-166 IAELGRN
+166 IAELGRT
-173 YKGYNLDSIF
+173 YKSYNLDSIF

-189 ELIVPNLVYDRQTTE
+189 DLIVPNLLYDRQTTE
-204 VVHAESGTFISPTQ
+204 VVHAESGTSISPTQ

-230 GEIVTPEIAQ
+230 GEIVTAEIAQ
-240 MLDSYKVEYED
+240 MLNSYKVEYEA
-251 NMGYGTSRAMQWAGN
+251 NMGYATSRTMQWAGN
-266 ILLSLVLVLI
+266 FLLAFVLVML
-276 LYFAVYFT
+276 LFLAMYFT

-289 QEPNKVCY
+289 LNEPNKVWY

-312 GHTQPLY
+312 GRSQPLY

-325 TLPALWHQSFF
+325 TLPALWHQAFF

-342 ALYMITLLPLLIF
+342 ALYIITLLPLLIF
-355 THYGVVLFVMFLFA
+355 SHYGVVLFVMFLFA
-369 GFVAIFAFRYFY
+369 GFVAIFAFRFFY
-381 KGWQQFITG
+381 RGWQQFITG
-390 LIIFVALAVT
+390 LIIFVALAIT
-400 YFGFRFIDSVSGN
+400 YFGFRFLDSVSGN

-422 LGSIL
+422 IGSFL

-439 NIFNLVSNSRLAELG
+439 NIFDLVSNSRLAELG

-460 LRELEA
+460 LRELES

-479 SMADAAAR
+479 TMADAAAR

-499 ALYHDIGKMSNPQ
+499 ALYHDIGKMNNPQ

-517 EALLPAEGSTT
+517 EALLPAEGKN
-528 GYHASLDAR
+528 GYHSGLDPR

-545 HVKDGLELADR
+545 HVKDGLELADK

-567 ATHHGTTRTGYF
+567 QTHHGTTHTGYF
-579 YNKYINDGGDP
+579 YNKYINDGGNPYDVS
-590 NDTADFYY
+590 DFFY

-625 ASTPEEYSAFVEKM
+625 ASSAEAYSDFVEKM
-639 VDAKM
+639 VQSKM
-644 SAGQFDESSISIR
+644 DAGQFDDSSISIR
-657 ELNMVKE
+657 EINTVKE
-664 SLKSYLAQLYHER
+664 SLKAYLAQLYHER
-677 VVYPKM
+677 VAYPKM
-683 KARPAN
+683 KGRPTN